1 MWQKVLIQGIGFVA
15 AALLILSFQCRNSR
29 KLFFLQMCSSMTYVL
44 HFFLLNALSGCAN
57 LFCSIARSFVF
68 SQRTKK
74 WAQWKGWLFLLVLA
88 NVAATA
94 LTWENALSILPFLG
108 TAGMTVVGWKGNG
121 KHIRLANLFVC
132 CPAWLIYDIYS
143 HSIPGALC
151 ETFSLC
157 SIAISVMRYGWK
169 ALDGDGEEVKKE

>member
-1 MWQKVLIQGIGFVA
+1 MKKMFA
-15 AALLILSFQCRNSR
+15 AASA
-29 KLFFLQMCSSMTYVL
+29 
-44 HFFLLNALSGCAN
+44 ALMG
-57 LFCSIARSFVF
+57 
-68 SQRTKK
+68 
-74 WAQWKGWLFLLVLA
+74 GLA
-88 NVAATA
+88 ALGQTATNVAATA

-108 TAGMTVVGWKGNG
+108 TAGMTVAGWKGNG